1 MADRTRH
8 ILIGGG
14 RRLRRTGLEFDFIV
28 GGEKR
33 SVRLDGRGP
42 NMRVAVGG
50 REYDVDWHE
59 ARGGVFSMIVDGR
72 SHPARVVRR
81 DGGLMVWIDGL
92 RVKLDLGTVD
102 DDTVG
107 VAGAARGR
115 SGVVKAPMPGTVVKV
130 LVSEGDEVSPGR
142 SLVIVEAM
150 KMENEVR
157 SQIDGVVRKVN
168 VAAGDSV
175 GTTEVMVEIEPSGS
189 DG

>member
-1 MADRTRH
+1 M
-8 ILIGGG
+8 
-14 RRLRRTGLEFDFIV
+14 
-28 GGEKR
+28 
-33 SVRLDGRGP
+33 RLDGRGP
-42 NMRVAVGG
+42 NMRAAVGG
-50 REYDVDWHE
+50 RGYDVDWRE
-59 ARGGVFSMIVDGR
+59 ARGGILSLIIDGR
-72 SHPARVVRR
+72 SHTARVVRR
-81 DGGLMVWIDGL
+81 EGGLLVWIDGL
-92 RVKLDLGTVD
+92 RVNLDLGTVD

-157 SQIDGVVRKVN
+157 SQVDGVVRKVN
-168 VAAGDSV
+168 VSEGDSV

-189 DG
+189 EG